1 MNLNTIAT
9 LDDERCWMPSHH
21 IQNVSKCP
29 PLLKS
34 LEEAF
39 FVILVFFSFFC
50 GKKKCEKSLKSVRV
64 KAIVDVMWKEE
75 VPSGKAI
82 IQQGD
87 LQAAGTLTSDW

>member
-1 MNLNTIAT
+1 M
-9 LDDERCWMPSHH
+9 
-21 IQNVSKCP
+21 SK
-29 PLLKS
+29 
-34 LEEAF
+34 
-39 FVILVFFSFFC
+39 I
-50 GKKKCEKSLKSVRV
+50 VRV